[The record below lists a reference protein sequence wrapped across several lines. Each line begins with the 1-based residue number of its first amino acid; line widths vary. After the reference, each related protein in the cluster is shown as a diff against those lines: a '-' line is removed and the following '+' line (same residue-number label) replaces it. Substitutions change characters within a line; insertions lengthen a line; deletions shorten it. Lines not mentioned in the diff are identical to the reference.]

1 MFQNNLKKIDLIK
14 NLSLKTGL
22 SKNLS
27 KKIVDDLI
35 NIIIKNI
42 KSGKLNLKNIGLI
55 KTINKKERLGR
66 NPRTKEEFKIS
77 ARKVT
82 SYTPSKSITAILD
95 KIL

>member
-1 MFQNNLKKIDLIK
+1 MSQNNLKKIDLIK

-55 KTINKKERLGR
+55 KTINKKERVGR

>member
-1 MFQNNLKKIDLIK
+1 MSQNNLKKIDLIK

-42 KSGKLNLKNIGLI
+42 KSGKLNLKNIG
-55 KTINKKERLGR
+55 
-66 NPRTKEEFKIS
+66 
-77 ARKVT
+77 
-82 SYTPSKSITAILD
+82 
-95 KIL
+95 

>member
-1 MFQNNLKKIDLIK
+1 MSQNNLKKIDLIK

>member
-1 MFQNNLKKIDLIK
+1 MSQNNLKKIDLIK

-55 KTINKKERLGR
+55 KTINKKERVGR
-66 NPRTKEEFKIS
+66 NPKTKEEFKIS

-82 SYTPSKSITAILD
+82 SYTPSKSITVILD

>member
-1 MFQNNLKKIDLIK
+1 VSQNNLKKIDLIK

-55 KTINKKERLGR
+55 KTINKKERVGR
-66 NPRTKEEFKIS
+66 NPKTKEEFKIS

-82 SYTPSKSITAILD
+82 SYTPSKSITVILD

>member
-1 MFQNNLKKIDLIK
+1 VSQNNLKKIDLIK

-55 KTINKKERLGR
+55 KTINKKERVGR

-82 SYTPSKSITAILD
+82 SYTPSKSITVILD

>member
-55 KTINKKERLGR
+55 KTINKKERVGR

>member
-1 MFQNNLKKIDLIK
+1 MSQNNLKKIDLIK

-55 KTINKKERLGR
+55 KTINKKERVGR

-82 SYTPSKSITAILD
+82 SYTPSKSITVILD

>member
-55 KTINKKERLGR
+55 KTINKKERVGR
-66 NPRTKEEFKIS
+66 NPKTKEEFKIS

>member
-1 MFQNNLKKIDLIK
+1 VFQNNLKKIDLIK

-55 KTINKKERLGR
+55 KTINKKERVGR
-66 NPRTKEEFKIS
+66 NPKTKEEFKIS

>member
-55 KTINKKERLGR
+55 KTINKKERVGR

-82 SYTPSKSITAILD
+82 SYTPSKSITVILD

>member
-1 MFQNNLKKIDLIK
+1 VFQNNLKKIDLIK

-55 KTINKKERLGR
+55 KTINKKERVGR

>member
-1 MFQNNLKKIDLIK
+1 MSQNNLKKIDLII

-55 KTINKKERLGR
+55 KTINKKERVGR

-82 SYTPSKSITAILD
+82 SYTPSKSITVILD

>member
-82 SYTPSKSITAILD
+82 SYTPSKSITVILD